1 MEKINEVVS
10 GQVSGQVS
18 SQVIY
23 APEDPAEANICL
35 GCE

>member
-1 MEKINEVVS
+1 MEKINEV
-10 GQVSGQVS
+10 VSGQVS